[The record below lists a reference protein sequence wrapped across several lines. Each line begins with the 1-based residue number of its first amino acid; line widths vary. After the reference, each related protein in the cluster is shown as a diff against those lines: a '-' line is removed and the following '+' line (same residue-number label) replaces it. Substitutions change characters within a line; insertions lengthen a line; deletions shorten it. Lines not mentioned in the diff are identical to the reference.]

1 MGGERMSFYGKCPNC
16 GHCAPKKLSKTSK
29 GFGAEVIRVASDL
42 TGVTQKEIRS
52 NHSKKEYRPVKWA
65 VAHYLHQSG
74 LSWASV
80 GRVMRR
86 STTGAFNLSK
96 EYGKEDSDR
105 IYRMLLE
112 AIEVTD

>member
-1 MGGERMSFYGKCPNC
+1 MSFYGKCPNC

-65 VAHYLHQSG
+65 LAHYLHQSG

-80 GRVMRR
+80 GDVLCL

-96 EYGKEDSDR
+96 NYGKKNSEK
-105 IYRMLLE
+105 IYRHLLA
-112 AIEVTD
+112 AIEVID